1 MKILFFF
8 LIFITFDHTYSA
20 EVNIY
25 TARHYESDKRL
36 YDMFTNSSG
45 IKVNYI
51 TGTAKALENRIIQEG
66 EKSKADIYFVADAG
80 RLSSIEKKGFLQ
92 KIESKTI
99 ERKIPQ
105 NFRTDSWF
113 GITKRARIIYFNPS
127 DYSFEEL
134 KNLSY
139 EGLAEEKWFKKV
151 LIRKSNNVY
160 NQSLVAALIANN
172 GLEKTKEWTKNLV
185 KNFARNPKG
194 NDRAQILAVAS
205 GEGKIAIA
213 NTYYYALMLSG
224 RKGKEQQNAA
234 LKVKPLFPNQNDR
247 GTHMNISGV
256 GVLKYSPNV
265 DNAIQF
271 IEFLLTKNA
280 QQHIVNHTYE
290 YPIIDDVKP
299 HPLIE
304 EMSSSFKQ
312 DLNTHISSYGEHQ
325 AESLKIMTESGWD

>member
-1 MKILFFF
+1 MKIFFF
-8 LIFITFDHTYSA
+8 FFIFIICNHTHSA
-20 EVNIY
+20 EVNVY

-36 YDMFTNSSG
+36 YDMFTDSSG

-51 TGTAKALENRIIQEG
+51 TGTAKALENRIVQEG
-66 EKSKADIYFVADAG
+66 KKSKADIYFVADAG

-92 KIESKTI
+92 KIESKII

-105 NFRTDSWF
+105 NFRTESWF

-139 EGLAEEKWFKKV
+139 EDLAEEKWFKKV

-172 GLEKTKEWTKNLV
+172 GLEKTKEWTKKLV

-265 DNAIQF
+265 KNAIQF

-280 QQHIVNHTYE
+280 QQHIVNNTYE

-312 DLNTHISSYGEHQ
+312 DLKTHISSYGEYQ
-325 AESLKIMTESGWD
+325 TESLKIMTESGWD

>member
-1 MKILFFF
+1 
-8 LIFITFDHTYSA
+8 
-20 EVNIY
+20 
-25 TARHYESDKRL
+25 
-36 YDMFTNSSG
+36 MFTDSSG

-51 TGTAKALENRIIQEG
+51 TGTAKALENRIVQEG
-66 EKSKADIYFVADAG
+66 KKSKADIYFVADAG

-92 KIESKTI
+92 KIESKII

-105 NFRTDSWF
+105 NFRTESWF

-139 EGLAEEKWFKKV
+139 EDLAEEKWFKKV

-172 GLEKTKEWTKNLV
+172 GLEKTKEWTKKLV

-234 LKVKPLFPNQNDR
+234 LKVKPLFPILVMQ
-247 GTHMNISGV
+247 
-256 GVLKYSPNV
+256 
-265 DNAIQF
+265 
-271 IEFLLTKNA
+271 
-280 QQHIVNHTYE
+280 
-290 YPIIDDVKP
+290 
-299 HPLIE
+299 
-304 EMSSSFKQ
+304 
-312 DLNTHISSYGEHQ
+312 
-325 AESLKIMTESGWD
+325 